1 MFDCGKII
9 KTNRGFS
16 VEKYTKL
23 IDELIRILTEQEL
36 TEVSYEEKEF
46 KIKIKKDAAEEKI
59 YEEETVEEETEDFHE
74 ENIKSIKSTN
84 IGKFYFYDKDGQPI
98 ISIGQSIKA
107 GQTIGYIS
115 TVGIKTPIKS
125 KIAGTIEDILLKNG
139 EATDYGKILIKVKQ
153 ISD

>member
-1 MFDCGKII
+1 M
-9 KTNRGFS
+9 
-16 VEKYTKL
+16 EKDTKL

-46 KIKIKKDAAEEKI
+46 KIKIKKDAAEENI
-59 YEEETVEEETEDFHE
+59 VQEEVIFEDE
-74 ENIKSIKSTN
+74 IQDTNNDNIKSIKSTN

-139 EATDYGKILIKVKQ
+139 EATDYGKVLIKVKT

>member
-1 MFDCGKII
+1 M
-9 KTNRGFS
+9 
-16 VEKYTKL
+16 EKDTKL

-46 KIKIKKDAAEEKI
+46 KIKIKKDAVEENI
-59 YEEETVEEETEDFHE
+59 VQEEVIFEEEVQDTSN

-139 EATDYGKILIKVKQ
+139 EATDYGKILIKVKT

>member
-1 MFDCGKII
+1 M
-9 KTNRGFS
+9 
-16 VEKYTKL
+16 EKDTKL

>member
-1 MFDCGKII
+1 M
-9 KTNRGFS
+9 
-16 VEKYTKL
+16 EKDTKL

-46 KIKIKKDAAEEKI
+46 KIKIKKDAAEENI
-59 YEEETVEEETEDFHE
+59 VQEEVIFEDE
-74 ENIKSIKSTN
+74 IQDTNNDNIKSIKSTN

-115 TVGIKTPIKS
+115 TIGIKTPIKS

-139 EATDYGKILIKVKQ
+139 EATDYGKILIKVKT

>member
-1 MFDCGKII
+1 M
-9 KTNRGFS
+9 
-16 VEKYTKL
+16 EKDTKL

-46 KIKIKKDAAEEKI
+46 KIKIKKDAAEESI
-59 YEEETVEEETEDFHE
+59 VQEEVIFEDE
-74 ENIKSIKSTN
+74 IQDTNNENIKSIKSTN

-139 EATDYGKILIKVKQ
+139 EATDYGKILIKVKT

>member
-1 MFDCGKII
+1 M
-9 KTNRGFS
+9 
-16 VEKYTKL
+16 EKDKQL
-23 IDELIRILTEQEL
+23 IDELIRILTEKEL
-36 TEVSYEEKEF
+36 TEVSFEEKEF
-46 KIKIKKDAAEEKI
+46 KIKIKKDIVIEEYPEEVI
-59 YEEETVEEETEDFHE
+59 EETVEESAQDSD
-74 ENIKSIKSTN
+74 IKEIKSTN
-84 IGKFYFYDKDGQPI
+84 IGKFYFYDKDGKAM

-139 EATDYGKILIKVKQ
+139 EATDYGKILIKVRQ